1 MGVNP
6 KNGGF
11 PQQPWVLTPT
21 KNDQHLGCEMGVATF
36 TKVVVDVLG
45 AKGEVLRIDS
55 QCESV
60 VS

>member
-6 KNGGF
+6 KNGGEI
-11 PQQPWVLTPT
+11 PNNPWVWTP

-45 AKGEVLRIDS
+45 AKGEVVRIDS
-55 QCESV
+55 RCESV